1 MKLSELLHGR
11 HSKGIYFSWSI
22 SWKVA
27 RVYVMVII
35 LSLIS
40 LGFQKSF
47 FIHEFVLQLFLLDQP
62 YLLYNSY
69 LV

>member
-1 MKLSELLHGR
+1 MIVVSRFVIVVLLTL
-11 HSKGIYFSWSI
+11 
-22 SWKVA
+22 VC
-27 RVYVMVII
+27 
-35 LSLIS
+35 
-40 LGFQKSF
+40 LGFPKLF